1 MTRVMLD
8 TNVVGHLLK
17 GHPAV
22 LRHVV
27 AVPMASLCVSAITEG
42 ELLFGLAKRPEAARL
57 HRAVGELLKRVD
69 VLIWDR
75 SAAARYGTLRA
86 GMEAGGKT
94 MGALD
99 LLIAAHALSVDAVL
113 VTNDRA
119 FGMVPGLAVEDWT

>member
-69 VLIWDR
+69 VLI
-75 SAAARYGTLRA
+75 
-86 GMEAGGKT
+86 
-94 MGALD
+94 
-99 LLIAAHALSVDAVL
+99 
-113 VTNDRA
+113 
-119 FGMVPGLAVEDWT
+119 